1 MFFKLELSQMQ
12 KCTSIFLKIRT
23 VPYVNF
29 TEASV
34 LSVALRYRTVRY
46 RTVVKRKLIK
56 TLVSFD
62 KINLTESQRDYLKKN
77 NK

>member
-46 RTVVKRKLIK
+46 RTVVKRK
-56 TLVSFD
+56 
-62 KINLTESQRDYLKKN
+62 
-77 NK
+77 